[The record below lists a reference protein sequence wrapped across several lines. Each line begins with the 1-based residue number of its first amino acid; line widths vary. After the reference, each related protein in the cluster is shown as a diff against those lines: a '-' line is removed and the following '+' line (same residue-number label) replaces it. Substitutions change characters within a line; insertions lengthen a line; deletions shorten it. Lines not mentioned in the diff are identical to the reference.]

1 MNIFT
6 TAKISP
12 TGKVNITDI
21 KRWGTN
27 ALIFVSPAALIYL
40 TQVLGILQGNGH
52 VISWADFVPS
62 TFTLGAIASWFVST
76 LIDFFRKLKDGT
88 R

>member
-12 TGKVNITDI
+12 SGKLNIEDI
-21 KRWGTN
+21 RRVAYN
-27 ALIFVSPAALIYL
+27 ALVFISPAALIYL

-52 VISWADFVPS
+52 VIGWGDFIPS
-62 TFTLGAIASWFVST
+62 NFTLGAIASWFIST
-76 LIDFFRKLKDGT
+76 CIDFFRKLQDGK